1 MERPPQCEV
10 SALCHTCALQGLRCA
25 LLAPGLLALSAE
37 SHHRSGPAGCP
48 AEGTTAPELES
59 RSSLGRVSKV
69 YYCPCQVK
77 AKRFRCCLGMEMEE
91 NAFTK

>member
-1 MERPPQCEV
+1 MPCGRDR
-10 SALCHTCALQGLRCA
+10 G
-25 LLAPGLLALSAE
+25 
-37 SHHRSGPAGCP
+37 
-48 AEGTTAPELES
+48 PELES

-77 AKRFRCCLGMEMEE
+77 AKCFRCCLGMETEE